1 MDATIL
7 VIDDDECMRQLL
19 RIHLSNAG
27 YEVVLAEDPIVAAR
41 TLLRQRPDLIVA
53 DIEMPFMD
61 GLEFL
66 EVLKSDPAT
75 APIPVIF
82 VTCHIEAEPRARQLG
97 ADAFLAKPIRADDF
111 LATVARRL
119 EAAVAA

>member
-19 RIHLSNAG
+19 LIHLSNAG
-27 YEVVLAEDPIVAAR
+27 YDVVLAEDAIVAAR
-41 TLLRQRPDLIVA
+41 ALLRQRPDVIVA
-53 DIEMPFMD
+53 DIAMPFMD

-66 EVLKSDPAT
+66 QVLKADPAT

-82 VTCHIEAEPRARQLG
+82 VTCHTEAEPRARQLG
-97 ADAFLAKPIRADDF
+97 AAAFLTKPIRADDL
-111 LATVARRL
+111 LATVAKQLDAR
-119 EAAVAA
+119 VAL